1 MIELDNSFEEITKI
15 AVVGVGGAGCNAIQ
29 NLISFGIDGVDL
41 IAVNTD
47 IKQLRQFRADQKAI
61 TLPIGR
67 SITKGQGAG
76 SNPEIGRLAAEE
88 DYQNIVEFLKN
99 KDMVFVTAGM
109 GGGTGTG
116 AAPIV
121 AKAAKENDAL
131 VVGIVVTPLKS
142 EGMERWENA
151 FKGIENLRKNLDGL
165 IIISNEKLSH
175 VSKEK
180 SLSVKKAFQY
190 ADKVIYDATKGI
202 IDLINSVGIINVDFA
217 DVKTVIQGKGDA
229 LIGKGVGEGEQG
241 AIDAVEQALNSPL
254 LEGIDLRNA
263 KSALVNITFGEDFEN
278 YKVDL
283 VLNRIREATNSNLNI
298 IHGLVEDPSMG
309 DSVSITVVVTGFTNS
324 FLQEYYEKKK
334 DNEKKQQKTSVGL
347 GLGDFIP
354 NDVGIPAKNNIK
366 TPVNIKVGKKEL
378 SPRENDLDIPTVIRE
393 ESLKTNNQDYDAMIE
408 IREPYY
414 FTHEDINTIRNED
427 TKNGMMPPPNSEAG
441 NIAYLTRLMD

>member
-309 DSVSITVVVTGFTNS
+309 DSVSVTVVVTGFTNS

-366 TPVNIKVGKKEL
+366 TPVNIKVGKKEFFTK
-378 SPRENDLDIPTVIRE
+378 ENDLDIPTVIRE
-393 ESLKTNNQDYDAMIE
+393 ESLKANNQDYDAMIE

-441 NIAYLTRLMD
+441 NIAYLKRLMD